1 MQTLRLEQI
10 FYTRNDLAAL
20 LEDDRGVTYLHRAGV
35 LDLNGLPGGSNATLY
50 RGGRV
55 SIAQKI
61 QKHPNKPKVLDCLLQ
76 TERRSVDK
84 RPIKRCEAW

>member
-50 RGGRV
+50 RGGA
-55 SIAQKI
+55 SF
-61 QKHPNKPKVLDCLLQ
+61 HSPKNLKTLC
-76 TERRSVDK
+76 
-84 RPIKRCEAW
+84 